1 MTSKDDRKKAAE
13 VIKNAMTS
21 GPTSDEKT
29 SSEDAILLRMQAAM
43 RDLARPSNPS
53 KRRER
58 KVTRLEPKGTQA
70 ARKQTKNYVRSV
82 YTSAAEARKSFINVY
97 PTISTR
103 EVGPGD
109 QYNSDY
115 PCHGKDTESR

>member
-1 MTSKDDRKKAAE
+1 MTSKDDRKKAAD
-13 VIKNAMTS
+13 IIANAMMS
-21 GPTSDEKT
+21 GPTSDEKA
-29 SSEDAILLRMQAAM
+29 SSEDAILMRMQKAM
-43 RDLARPSNPS
+43 RDLSRPSAPS

-58 KVTRLEPKGTQA
+58 KVTRLETKGNQA
-70 ARKQTKNYVRSV
+70 ALRQTKNYVRSA
-82 YTSAAEARKSFINVY
+82 YTTAAEARKTFINVY